1 MGKLSLKTIIHIG
14 QHKTGTTSIQHYL
27 QSHRSTLADS
37 GLYVPDVLL
46 GYGNPSHFLLNVY
59 ALDEERDSTAKIM
72 LKETVEEDFFN
83 TLPDLLRTDIRRH
96 YQLENGSGCEEI
108 LWTNEGLYLLNS
120 LEEYKRLRQLFEGFS
135 DEIICVCCLR
145 DRDSYR
151 ESFKVQLAGLG
162 LPLSENKDSYRYL
175 EDDSW
180 LFDYDRKIQL
190 LAQVFDEVMIMPY
203 DPADMVMTFM
213 EKIGYK
219 AEGDTASL
227 RLNTTQT
234 TGN

>member
-1 MGKLSLKTIIHIG
+1 MKTIIHIG

-27 QSHRSTLADS
+27 QSHRSALSDS
-37 GLYVPDVLL
+37 GLYVPNVLL

-59 ALDEERDSTAKIM
+59 ALDEQRDSTAKIM
-72 LKETVEEDFFN
+72 LKETVEEDFFT

-96 YQLENGSGCEEI
+96 YQLASETNCSEI

-120 LEEYKRLRQLFEGFS
+120 LEEYKRLRQLFEEFS

-151 ESFKVQLAGLG
+151 ESFKTQLTGLG
-162 LPLSENKDSYRYL
+162 IPLSDNPDSYRYL

-190 LAQVFDEVMIMPY
+190 LAQVFDEVIIMPY
-203 DPADMVMTFM
+203 DPVDMVATFM

-219 AEGDTASL
+219 TEGDTSSL
-227 RLNTTQT
+227 RLNTTQSSSS
-234 TGN
+234 